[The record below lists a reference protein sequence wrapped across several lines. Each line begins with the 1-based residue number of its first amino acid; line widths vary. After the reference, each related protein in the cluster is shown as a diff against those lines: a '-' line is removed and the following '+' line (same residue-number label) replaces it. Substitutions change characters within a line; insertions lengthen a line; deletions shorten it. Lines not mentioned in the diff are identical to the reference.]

1 MLDMI
6 ATIRMCKRQKYNRKL
21 IGWRQLIYRM
31 FLNGENGDIR
41 NKAAAMLTKCDNGYT
56 KNKEVAMLINCDN
69 GYTRNNEAVMFRNV
83 VKWVTR

>member
-31 FLNGENGDIR
+31 FINGENGDIR
-41 NKAAAMLTKCDNGYT
+41 NKAAAMLTKCDNG
-56 KNKEVAMLINCDN
+56 
-69 GYTRNNEAVMFRNV
+69 
-83 VKWVTR
+83 